1 MRRRA
6 LIISATCPAGQETAG
21 TLELPR
27 DHVAGMY
34 THGSELGRGERNFR
48 PGDFA
53 ALIPAGQEIA
63 NKILASA
70 REINPSH
77 ATVEASLRIMAQR
90 PPLKITTRWDDS
102 RVRRL
107 NRACPRDIP
116 PSHAIAQRQARE

>member
-1 MRRRA
+1 MV
-6 LIISATCPAGQETAG
+6 G
-21 TLELPR
+21 TLDLPR

-34 THGSELGRGERNFR
+34 TGANWVGAGGARERRRNFR

-77 ATVEASLRIMAQR
+77 ATVEASLRIIARR
-90 PPLKITTRWDDS
+90 P
-102 RVRRL
+102 
-107 NRACPRDIP
+107 A
-116 PSHAIAQRQARE
+116 